1 MNNNF
6 LQLFLQYRTYIKQ
19 VFPYSLSY
27 ILNGE
32 LFIKIPFKHLLK
44 FCFFLH
50 QHSHSQFKV
59 LSDICAVDYPWKKNR
74 FELFYNLLS
83 IAFNTRLT
91 IITTLNEKNNLHSI
105 SPIFQGATWFEREL
119 WDMFGIF
126 FINNLDL
133 RRILTDY
140 GFKGH
145 PLRKDFPLTGF
156 IEVRYYHNE
165 KRILVEE
172 VSLTQ
177 DYRTF
182 YFGNSWSKNI

>member
-1 MNNNF
+1 MNQNSLKLLLN
-6 LQLFLQYRTYIKQ
+6 YRNYFKKI
-19 VFPYSLSY
+19 FPYSLSY
-27 ILNGE
+27 VLNGD
-32 LFIKIPFKHLLK
+32 LFIKVPFKHIFK
-44 FCFFLH
+44 ICFFLH
-50 QHSHSQFKV
+50 QHTQSQFKV

-74 FELFYNLLS
+74 FELFYNFLS
-83 IAFNTRLT
+83 ISYNTRLT
-91 IITTLNEKNNLHSI
+91 VICTLNEKNNIDSI
-105 SPIFQGATWFEREL
+105 SSIFKVATWFEREL

-126 FINNLDL
+126 FFNNLDL

-145 PLRKDFPLTGF
+145 PLRKDFPLSGF